1 VAAEA
6 MWIAPPEGEA
16 TADGAAVGFT
26 EATADEMAIGSA
38 ERTSRAGESAIAE
51 AGEGPSRQEPTTCRP
66 GEAAGA
72 AANAEGSSKFVAP
85 GSRRVIRALMGAST
99 SSGTSEDEPFW
110 HGGSSPLET
119 STTAG
124 YKKRECH

>member
-6 MWIAPPEGEA
+6 IWIAPPEGGVA
-16 TADGAAVGFT
+16 ADGAAVSFT

-72 AANAEGSSKFVAP
+72 AADAEGPSKFDAP
-85 GSRRVIRALMGAST
+85 GSRRVIRAMMGAST
-99 SSGTSEDEPFW
+99 SSGTSEDEPF
-110 HGGSSPLET
+110 
-119 STTAG
+119 
-124 YKKRECH
+124 